1 MTALPFTPV
10 MTSMSTD
17 ETKQRAL
24 EWGRDL
30 LVILVIPSLL
40 WIVKLEVGNAQR
52 DLYLE
57 QTQSEVARLE
67 DQLSEVKDI
76 DVRVQQNAL
85 QLARLEGKIDTANGR
100 LDEIR
105 SLLLD
110 R

>member
-1 MTALPFTPV
+1 MTALPFTLV
-10 MTSMSTD
+10 KTFMSTD